1 MSAGPP
7 TPTSPSGSPS
17 GSGRATPP
25 GGTVLEL
32 RDLRVRFDL
41 EAGTTRPVDGV
52 SFRVGRGETV
62 GLVGESGAGKSMTAL
77 SILGLVPPPGTA
89 EEGSSIRYLPPRG
102 GEEVELVGA
111 PAGRLREIRGDRVA
125 MIFQEPMSSL
135 NPVQRVGAQI
145 DEALRLHLGL
155 RGERARERSVE
166 LLREVGI
173 PEPESRYHAYP
184 HELSGGMRQR
194 VMIAMALACEPDV
207 LVADEPTTA
216 LDVTIQAQILD
227 LLKALQER
235 HGMAVILVTHDLA
248 VVSEVCDRVLVMYAG
263 RLVEEGPVE
272 RVFTRPAHPY
282 TRSLLELIPRG
293 AVGREPRRSLEEAP
307 LLEVRGLETTFPA
320 RGRGGRDVRA
330 VAGVDFEVRRGETLA
345 LVGESGSGKTTT
357 GRSVLRLVEP
367 TAGSV
372 VFDGVDV
379 RALDEAA
386 LRAFRR
392 RAQIVFQDPYG
403 SLNPRL
409 TVRSMLDEV
418 LRVHRLGGDGP
429 GRARRVEELLERVGL
444 DSSMAGRFPHEFSGG
459 QRQRLG
465 IARAL
470 AVEPELIVLDEPVS
484 ALDVSIQAQIVE
496 LLGELQ
502 ETSELAYL
510 FISHDLSLVES
521 ISDRVAVMY
530 EGRIVET
537 GTTRRIWDAPEHPY
551 TRTLLAAIPGRDAPR
566 AEG

>member
-1 MSAGPP
+1 MSGP
-7 TPTSPSGSPS
+7 
-17 GSGRATPP
+17 
-25 GGTVLEL
+25 VLEI

-52 SFRVGRGETV
+52 GFTIGRGETV
-62 GLVGESGAGKSMTAL
+62 GIVGESGAGKSMTAM
-77 SILGLVPPPGTA
+77 SILGLLPAPGVPDA
-89 EEGSSIRYLPPRG
+89 GSSIRYTSEA
-102 GEEVELVGA
+102 GEETELVGA
-111 PAGRLREIRGDRVA
+111 GAERLRRIRGDRIA

-145 DEALRLHLGL
+145 DEALRLHLGM
-155 RGERARERSVE
+155 RGAEARARSVE

-173 PEPESRYHAYP
+173 PRPEERYASYP

-194 VMIAMALACEPDV
+194 VMIAMALACEPD
-207 LVADEPTTA
+207 LLIADEPTTA

-227 LLKALQER
+227 LLKSLQER
-235 HGMAVILVTHDLA
+235 HGMAVLLVTHDLA
-248 VVSEVCDRVLVMYAG
+248 VVAEVCDRVLVMYDGEIVEAG
-263 RLVEEGPVE
+263 RVADVFE
-272 RVFTRPAHPY
+272 RPRHEY
-282 TRSLLELIPRG
+282 TKSLLSLIPRG
-293 AVGREPRRSLEEAP
+293 EGGRESRVDPAVEP
-307 LLEVRGLETTFPA
+307 LLEVRGLVTTFPGP
-320 RGRGGRDVRA
+320 GRSKEPIRA
-330 VAGVDFEVRRGETLA
+330 VDGVDFEVRRGETLA

-367 TAGSV
+367 TEGSV
-372 VFDGVDV
+372 RFDGIDV
-379 RALDEAA
+379 RALGVEE

-409 TVRSMLDEV
+409 TVGSMLDEV
-418 LRVHRLGGDGP
+418 LKVHRLAGDAAGR
-429 GRARRVEELLERVGL
+429 RARVESLLDRVGL
-444 DSSMAGRFPHEFSGG
+444 EPGMASRFPHEFSGG

-484 ALDVSIQAQIVE
+484 ALDVSIQAQIVR

-502 ETSELAYL
+502 EERGLAYL

-521 ISDRVAVMY
+521 ISDRVAVMF
-530 EGRIVET
+530 EGRVVET
-537 GTTRRIWDAPEHPY
+537 GSTRQIYTSPRHPY
-551 TRTLLAAIPGRDAPR
+551 TRALLASIPGRRGPEEASG
-566 AEG
+566 A